1 MQNFTIIHNSISFAA
16 TCLLQIVMEVGICRY
31 SERTVLRWHKT
42 WRTLIDCV
50 EYTDLLYDIQRTGV
64 ITWQISAL
72 FPNEIFMKTTISRKV
87 ALQTQEMPNGI
98 LGSGSYSTAQWNV
111 YMKFD
116 QQLQTNN
123 THLAFWYPS
132 VHRAT
137 VVKTAV
143 RETTL

>member
-1 MQNFTIIHNSISFAA
+1 MHFTIMHNSISFAA

-50 EYTDLLYDIQRTGV
+50 KYTDLLYDIQRTGV
-64 ITWQISAL
+64 ITWQISAF
-72 FPNEIFMKTTISRKV
+72 FPNVFKKGVPTDTRNAKW
-87 ALQTQEMPNGI
+87 
-98 LGSGSYSTAQWNV
+98 YSV

-116 QQLQTNN
+116 QQLKTNN
-123 THLAFWYPS
+123 THLASWYPS

-143 RETTL
+143 GETKL